1 MLELLKQIFTVWNSE
16 KNQRLKLQQA
26 YLILAIIGLVVA
38 GLSTL
43 FSVSSAHLAASFS
56 GILAVTFLVN
66 GITWGLIDT
75 FITPRLPKTSQ
86 TKSKTKSKTAKR

>member
-26 YLILAIIGLVVA
+26 YLILAIIGLVAA

-43 FSVSSAHLAASFS
+43 FSVSSVYLAASFS

-66 GITWGLIDT
+66 GIAWGLIDT
-75 FITPRLPKTSQ
+75 FITPRLPKASQ
-86 TKSKTKSKTAKR
+86 TKSKAKSKTAKR

>member
-43 FSVSSAHLAASFS
+43 FSVSSAHLAAQARKRSPADDMAAVHDPARISPETGRPS
-56 GILAVTFLVN
+56 G
-66 GITWGLIDT
+66 
-75 FITPRLPKTSQ
+75 
-86 TKSKTKSKTAKR
+86 

>member
-66 GITWGLIDT
+66 GIATTRSEERRVGKECRSRWS
-75 FITPRLPKTSQ
+75 PYH
-86 TKSKTKSKTAKR
+86 